1 MEQLDPYYQEKEKR
15 CYKDLKCLWF
25 VIKITVIALIL
36 FFAAKGAFGQEINGQ
51 PTLEQLLDAIAQVE
65 SNCNDLAIGDSGKAI
80 GRFQI
85 HKSYWIDGTA
95 YLKVSWPYS
104 DVKDVVK
111 ARQVVRAYL
120 AQYAT
125 KKRLGRIPTLED
137 MARIHN
143 GGPDG
148 YKKAA
153 TKKYWIKIK
162 NVLDNCKK

>member
-15 CYKDLKCLWF
+15 CYKELKCLWF
-25 VIKITVIALIL
+25 IIKITVIALVL
-36 FFAAKGAFGQEINGQ
+36 FFAAKGAWGQ
-51 PTLEQLLDAIAQVE
+51 PTEKEFEQLLDAIAQVE
-65 SNCNDLAIGDSGKAI
+65 SNCNDLATGDSGKAI
-80 GRFQI
+80 GRYQI

-104 DVKDVVK
+104 DARDAVK

-120 AQYAT
+120 ARYAT
-125 KKRLGRIPTLED
+125 KKRLGRTPTLED
-137 MARIHN
+137 MVRIHN

-148 YKKAA
+148 YKKAS
-153 TKKYWIKIK
+153 TKKYWIKVK